1 MIDFANETFYSKI
14 DRGGIG
20 CIENLRFE
28 NCEFNNG
35 GLSLTT
41 SIDARTTVR
50 NVELMNCRLNGC
62 HCGPAIF
69 EDVSVSGLE
78 TNDLVLLWGALFRR
92 VTLRGSLGKFK
103 LNLVVDTVDHSAK
116 IQSPFDQFRERYY
129 SEGVWALDIREAK
142 FKEFEI
148 RGIPS
153 SLVLRNPESQVVV
166 TRERALDEA
175 WRYKVS
181 PSNEL
186 WPFMI
191 DMFLSD
197 GEADRVFVVPMN
209 APKKKR
215 DTLMKQLDELREA
228 GVTIPD

>member
-1 MIDFANETFYSKI
+1 MIQFDNKTFYSKI

-20 CIENLRFE
+20 CIENLRFK
-28 NCEFNNG
+28 NCDFNNG

-41 SIDARTTVR
+41 AIEARTTVR
-50 NVELMNCRLNGC
+50 NVELIDCRLNGC

-78 TNDLVLLWGALFRR
+78 TNDLMLLWGSLFRR
-92 VTLRGSLGKFK
+92 VRLWGSLGKFK
-103 LNLVVDTVDHSAK
+103 LNVAVDAVDHSAK
-116 IQSPFDQFRERYY
+116 TQAPFDQFRERYY
-129 SEGVWALDIREAK
+129 SEGVWALDIRDAK

-153 SLVLRNPESQVVV
+153 SLVLRNPESQVVI
-166 TRERALDEA
+166 TRERALDKG
-175 WRYKVS
+175 WRERIS

-186 WPFMI
+186 WPFMV

-197 GEADRVFVVPMN
+197 GESDRVLVVPMN
-209 APKKKR
+209 APKRKR
-215 DTLMKQLDELREA
+215 DRLMKQLDELREA

>member
-1 MIDFANETFYSKI
+1 MIEFANETFSSKV
-14 DRGGIG
+14 DRGGAG
-20 CIENLRFE
+20 FIENLRFV

-35 GLSLTT
+35 ALSLTK
-41 SIDARTTVR
+41 SIEARTTVR
-50 NVELMNCRLNGC
+50 NVELINCRLNGC

-103 LNLVVDTVDHSAK
+103 LNHVVDAVDHSTK
-116 IQSPFDQFRERYY
+116 IQVPFDQFRERYY

-142 FKEFEI
+142 FREFEI
-148 RGIPS
+148 RGLPS

-166 TRERALDEA
+166 TRELALDKG
-175 WRYKVS
+175 WRDKVS

-209 APKKKR
+209 APKRKR
-215 DTLMKQLDELREA
+215 EILMKHLDELREA

>member
-1 MIDFANETFYSKI
+1 MIEFTNKTFYSQI
-14 DRGGIG
+14 DRGGTG
-20 CIENLRFE
+20 CIENLRFVD
-28 NCEFNNG
+28 CEFNSG

-41 SIDARTTVR
+41 SIGARTTVR
-50 NVELMNCRLNGC
+50 NVELVNCRLNGC

-69 EDVSVSGLE
+69 EEVSVSGLE

-92 VTLRGSLGKFK
+92 VTFRGNLGKFK
-103 LNLVVDTVDHSAK
+103 LNHVVDANDHSAK
-116 IQSPFDQFRERYY
+116 TQVPFDRFRERYY
-129 SEGVWALDIREAK
+129 ADDVWALDIREAK

-166 TRERALDEA
+166 TRERALDDS
-175 WRYKVS
+175 WREKVS

-186 WPFMI
+186 WPFMV

-215 DTLMKQLDELREA
+215 DLLMKQLDELREA
-228 GVTIPD
+228 GVTVPD